1 MKRMAKRGYE
11 MDIAA
16 RCQDTADFIHN
27 QTRIADVF
35 KNRIALD
42 TLKSI
47 GGEW

>member
-16 RCQDTADFIHN
+16 GCQNTADFTHN
-27 QTRIADVF
+27 PTRIADVF
-35 KNRIALD
+35 KNCVALN